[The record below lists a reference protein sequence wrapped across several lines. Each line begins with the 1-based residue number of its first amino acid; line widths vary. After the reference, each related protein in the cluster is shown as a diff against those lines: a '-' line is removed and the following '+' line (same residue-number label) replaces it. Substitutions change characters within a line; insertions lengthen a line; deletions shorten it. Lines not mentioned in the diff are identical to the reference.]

1 MKNLY
6 LILFFALLIQ
16 NVNAQIIPSSCTAS
30 DSVVQK
36 YIIDAKGLAPK
47 AMQKIGA
54 SYYDSVIIPQEW
66 TDTVLHALLAIYNT
80 ISGARD
86 SVVDYHIHCTDFKD
100 INKFYLYADTG
111 LGWIQD
117 FKNGVWPT
125 RDTAVNNLIDR
136 YNLVKKSFTISGVQA
151 IILFQ
156 SDSIYNFNGMS
167 EAWNKIDTVTLYP
180 DVLFTTST
188 IFVDTMTASFIQLRF
203 RYSCGVDC
211 PSGCEVNRYWKYKVY
226 NNCSVEYLGSY
237 GSPIKSVGC
246 INLELDIK
254 NAAQQRVKIYPN
266 PFFDKLQI
274 ESVSKGFTY
283 IITNVVGQKFLSG
296 ILNTSTEINTAGLKA
311 GVYFIKLQEG
321 DKVQTIKLVKTE

>member
-6 LILFFALLIQ
+6 LILFCALLVQ
-16 NVNAQIIPSSCTAS
+16 NVNAQIIPSSCTAP

-36 YIIDAKGLAPK
+36 YIVDAKGLAPK

-54 SYYDSVIIPQEW
+54 AYYDSAIIPQEW
-66 TDTVLHALLAIYNT
+66 TDTMLHALLAVYNT
-80 ISGARD
+80 TSGARD
-86 SVVDYHIHCTDFKD
+86 SVVGYHVHCTEFKD
-100 INKFYLYADTG
+100 IDKFYLYADTG

-125 RDTAVNNLIDR
+125 RDTAVNSLIDR

-156 SDSIYNFNGMS
+156 SDSIYNLNGMS
-167 EAWNKIDTVTLYP
+167 EAWNKIDTVILYP

-188 IFVDTMTASFIQLRF
+188 IFVDTMTTDYIQLRF

-211 PSGCEVNRYWKYKVY
+211 PSSCEVNRYWKYKVY

-246 INLELDIK
+246 INLELDVK
-254 NAAQQRVKIYPN
+254 NATQQGVKIYPN
-266 PFFDKLQI
+266 PFFDRLKI
-274 ESVSKGFTY
+274 EGISKEATY
-283 IITNVVGQKFLSG
+283 IITNVVGQECLSG
-296 ILNTSTEINTAGLKA
+296 ILNASTEINTAGLKA
-311 GVYFIKLQEG
+311 GAYFIKLQEG
-321 DKVQTIKLVKTE
+321 GNVQTIKLAKTE